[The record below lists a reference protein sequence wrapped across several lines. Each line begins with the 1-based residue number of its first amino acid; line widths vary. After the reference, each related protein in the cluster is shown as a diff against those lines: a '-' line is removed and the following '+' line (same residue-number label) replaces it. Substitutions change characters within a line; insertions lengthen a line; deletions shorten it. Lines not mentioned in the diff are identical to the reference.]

1 MGSEPE
7 QERST
12 MVILTMTMGSTSAAD
27 KSDNTESKGEEMRE
41 TRLAKKK
48 WAGKVIKR
56 EPKYL
61 KAFKFQRQF
70 LEITLFESKHL
81 KTIFRGLSLKAC
93 SIFYK

>member
-1 MGSEPE
+1 
-7 QERST
+7 
-12 MVILTMTMGSTSAAD
+12 
-27 KSDNTESKGEEMRE
+27 MRE
-41 TRLAKKK
+41 TRLTKKK
-48 WAGKVIKR
+48 GAGKR
-56 EPKYL
+56 ETKYL